1 MYLLIATS
9 ATLAQFCPRVRET
22 GLDRAVM
29 DIEDDDLRE
38 ASSKSTATLQE
49 DSNGADAC
57 KEMACSLDSACRLNS
72 ALEFIFCLMF
82 TTLGMIQQPLSRQQ
96 QVIR

>member
-1 MYLLIATS
+1 VS
-9 ATLAQFCPRVRET
+9 ET

-38 ASSKSTATLQE
+38 ASSKPTATTQE
-49 DSNGADAC
+49 DEDSIAADAC
-57 KEMACSLDSACRLNS
+57 KEKACSLDSACRWYS
-72 ALEFIFCLMF
+72 ALGFVFCLMF
-82 TTLGMIQQPLSRQQ
+82 STLGMIQQPLRRQQ